1 MFASYLSIYLIFL
14 IFISVIVSLLVL
26 RLHIPNPKI
35 VIPLI
40 IAAILAPA
48 VLGYFYVTYFTAIP
62 EVVVPNL
69 RGYPI
74 AEALDKLKESG
85 LDGRFSGTVFDSNVP
100 EGSVVSHRPEAD
112 RRVKQGRIVKLLTS
126 SGKRLVQ
133 VPNLLGRPA
142 EQATAVLAAKGLQLG
157 RVDYS
162 PVPGMETGIIL
173 SQAPLPAIE
182 VDAGSSVN
190 LTVSQSVEGQEEKD
204 KDEDKEQ
211 EAKDKEDKGGF
222 WFW

>member
-1 MFASYLSIYLIFL
+1 MFASYLSIYLVFL
-14 IFISVIVSLLVL
+14 IVISVLVGFLVL
-26 RLHIPNPKI
+26 RLNIPQPKL

-48 VLGYFYVTYFTAIP
+48 VLGYYYMTYFTAIP
-62 EVVVPNL
+62 EVIVPNL

-74 AEALDKLKESG
+74 GGALDKLKELG
-85 LDGRFSGTVFDSNVP
+85 LEGRFSGTVFDSKVP
-100 EGSVVSHRPEAD
+100 EGSVVSHRPEAGQ
-112 RRVKQGRIVKLLTS
+112 RVKMGRTIKLLTS
-126 SGKRLVQ
+126 SGSRLVQ

-173 SQAPLPAIE
+173 SQAPLPAVE
-182 VDAGSSVN
+182 VESGASVN
-190 LTVSQSVEGQEEKD
+190 LTISMSAEAEAEDEEQEEKA
-204 KDEDKEQ
+204 EGE
-211 EAKDKEDKGGF
+211 EEKGGF